1 MTAML
6 FQKRNKVRSVN
17 NFVKPGSNFVTIC
30 DQNYSTLIS
39 PLNFFSR
46 VSLLEEVRGTKYV
59 HNIFREDKKEA
70 F

>member
-6 FQKRNKVRSVN
+6 FKKRNKVRSVN
-17 NFVKPGSNFVTIC
+17 NFVEPGSNFVTIC
-30 DQNYSTLIS
+30 EINSRLIS
-39 PLNFFSR
+39 PLSFFSR

-59 HNIFREDKKEA
+59 HNMFREDKKEA